1 MRLAPQLPVL
11 LHRIAMK
18 VVQMSQVQ
26 IQQQEQLQ
34 QQQQV
39 QHQQQLLSAKLML
52 QQDAQSQK
60 ENSSQADLRN
70 SFEDLAARSNSMSDA
85 AATAANPLKRAA
97 SISRP
102 AAAATNSRK
111 CLRPSQ
117 DAFSTSGSVVLPPG
131 VKDIDA
137 GERGDAQHCSEY
149 QHQQMAWLRARETSD
164 FFQIGMRLAAKQNP
178 RVIGFGER
186 ALLVNWLCGRAQDCK
201 LASVTLHL
209 AVSILDRSLA
219 ALRIET
225 ALEGEVLAAAA
236 LHMSGNAHSCL
247 FH

>member
-1 MRLAPQLPVL
+1 
-11 LHRIAMK
+11 MK
-18 VVQMSQVQ
+18 VMQMNQVQM
-26 IQQQEQLQ
+26 QQQEQLQ
-34 QQQQV
+34 QLQQV
-39 QHQQQLLSAKLML
+39 QHQQQLLSSKLML
-52 QQDAQSQK
+52 ATQQDAQSQK
-60 ENSSQADLRN
+60 ENSSQADLRT

-111 CLRPSQ
+111 RLRPSQ
-117 DAFSTSGSVVLPPG
+117 DAFSTSDSVVLPPG

-137 GERGDAQHCSEY
+137 GDRGDAQHCSEY
-149 QHQQMAWLRARETSD
+149 QHQQTAWLRARETSD
-164 FFQIGMRLAAKQNP
+164 RFRIGSLTAKQNP

-186 ALLVNWLCGRAQDCK
+186 ALLVDWLCGRAQDCK

-247 FH
+247 FY

>member
-1 MRLAPQLPVL
+1 
-11 LHRIAMK
+11 MK
-18 VVQMSQVQ
+18 VMQKDQVQ
-26 IQQQEQLQ
+26 VQQQEQLQ
-34 QQQQV
+34 LQQQQ
-39 QHQQQLLSAKLML
+39 QHQQQLLSAKLKL
-52 QQDAQSQK
+52 SAQQDAQSQK
-60 ENSSQADLRN
+60 ENSSQLDLHT
-70 SFEDLAARSNSMSDA
+70 SLGELAAHSNSISDA
-85 AATAANPLKRAA
+85 AATSANPLKRAA

-102 AAAATNSRK
+102 ATSATPSRK
-111 CLRPSQ
+111 RLRPSEDQ
-117 DAFSTSGSVVLPPG
+117 LRAVLPPG

-149 QHQQMAWLRARETSD
+149 QQQHMLWLRARETSD
-164 FFQIGMRLAAKQNP
+164 RFRIGTCDLAAKQNP

-186 ALLVNWLCGRAQDCK
+186 ALLVDWLCGRAHECK

-236 LHMSGNAHSCL
+236 LHMAGNAQHFL
-247 FH
+247 NLLIIHHV